1 MSLSVAQDSTA
12 RCIQQAQQKHKKY
25 YDQKAA
31 PRQYTVGDWVLVKPL
46 KRKPGNSENILNLG
60 MDHTMSLPAMTQ
72 ASLLSKSIFLKM
84 DRFK

>member
-1 MSLSVAQDSTA
+1 MYSASTA
-12 RCIQQAQQKHKKY
+12 KIQKY
-25 YDQKAA
+25 YDQKVA

-46 KRKPGNSENILNLG
+46 KRKPGNSKNILNHG

-72 ASLLSKSIFLKM
+72 ASLLPKSIFLKM